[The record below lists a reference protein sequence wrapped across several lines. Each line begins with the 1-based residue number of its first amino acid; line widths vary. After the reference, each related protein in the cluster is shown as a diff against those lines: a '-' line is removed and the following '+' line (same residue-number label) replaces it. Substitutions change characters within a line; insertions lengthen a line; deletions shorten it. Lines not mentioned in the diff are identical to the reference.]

1 MQRFGGGVADLGGAE
16 VLDGAGVDV
25 IGGHGPLVAH
35 GGIGTEGSAVELD
48 ERLADD
54 GLHDAVALLH
64 VHHHCDGDTA
74 SGPLRGRRG
83 GVAHGGHVACL
94 AGADEARGGVT
105 ERVAIVGVVVRRRGA
120 AAFVTEKVHLRG
132 ELAPV
137 ATFLFPLREAIVDH
151 LGQQLLG
158 LDERDLDI
166 AVRIAVEGQL
176 TGHAL
181 GQAGVERCVLFR
193 EFGDEVAVAHAL
205 LDHLELCLIAGQEV
219 VQLGDEAL
227 HGGDEL
233 DEPLGDEH
241 GAEVVALGGSTGHDA
256 RYTVHDLVERE
267 VVGLHLFG
275 DDADVRVGL
284 QGTLQSDVRRRSAH
298 ELDEVPI
305 LTRRVAVALDVS
317 DHLGVDLA
325 GGVEAE
331 GCFDEVVLQVA
342 VDRLGATD
350 HADASADRPVI
361 FGQHGRVRVRV
372 VAADDDER
380 RDAQL
385 LEDLQ
390 PLVELF
396 ASLELRAPGADHV
409 EAARVAVFVDDVGR
423 QLHVF
428 MLHQSA
434 GAEDEAEET
443 RLGISRLESVE
454 EAGDHVVSARG
465 LSAGEDHARVDRR
478 HGVGRVATLEGHG
491 RHAVSVREEPLDF
504 LFVARCFRR
513 CALYGT
519 HRSAQRHGHL
529 GHIGRPRDL

>member
-1 MQRFGGGVADLGGAE
+1 M
-16 VLDGAGVDV
+16 
-25 IGGHGPLVAH
+25 
-35 GGIGTEGSAVELD
+35 
-48 ERLADD
+48 
-54 GLHDAVALLH
+54 
-64 VHHHCDGDTA
+64 
-74 SGPLRGRRG
+74 
-83 GVAHGGHVACL
+83 
-94 AGADEARGGVT
+94 
-105 ERVAIVGVVVRRRGA
+105 
-120 AAFVTEKVHLRG
+120 
-132 ELAPV
+132 
-137 ATFLFPLREAIVDH
+137 
-151 LGQQLLG
+151 
-158 LDERDLDI
+158 
-166 AVRIAVEGQL
+166 RIAVEGQL

-181 GQAGVERCVLFR
+181 GQTGVERCVLFR

-205 LDHLELCLIAGQEV
+205 LDHLKLCLIAGQEV

-241 GAEVVALGGSTGHDA
+241 GAEVVALGGSAGYDA

-325 GGVEAE
+325 GGVEAK
-331 GCFDEVVLQVA
+331 GCFDEVVLQIA
-342 VDRLGATD
+342 VDRLGAAD
-350 HADASADRPVI
+350 DADAGSDRPII

-434 GAEDEAEET
+434 GPQDEAEET
-443 RLGISRLESVE
+443 
-454 EAGDHVVSARG
+454 
-465 LSAGEDHARVDRR
+465 
-478 HGVGRVATLEGHG
+478 
-491 RHAVSVREEPLDF
+491 
-504 LFVARCFRR
+504 
-513 CALYGT
+513 
-519 HRSAQRHGHL
+519 
-529 GHIGRPRDL
+529 